1 MDESEFRA
9 FLKRGGRSP
18 GMVQRVMRLVQQF
31 STYLQDHR
39 GGKGLDEA
47 APEDVES
54 YVSWIEETPGTSAKT
69 PLHAIAYYY
78 EYTANEEVRRAARQL
93 RRSRIKRAPFPL
105 KSFRGVDPEQLE
117 RLAAVGIRNVQQML
131 GAGRTPHDRQE
142 LSARAGV
149 PLETVLE
156 LVKLSDLARIPGVK
170 GIRARL
176 YVDAGLDTLEKI
188 ASYEAEE
195 FRALVVA
202 FVERTGFAGVATLPA
217 EARFTIEQARTLP
230 KLVAYE

>member
-105 KSFRGVDPEQLE
+105 KSFRGVDPE
-117 RLAAVGIRNVQQML
+117 
-131 GAGRTPHDRQE
+131 H
-142 LSARAGV
+142 
-149 PLETVLE
+149 LETVLE